1 MTLEQMMTTLETLEQ
16 TEDVEVL
23 RYSAKNGCNPN
34 SEVTSVYVTFCD
46 CDANWDEREYTN
58 AELAE
63 ELEDWVYQN
72 TVGDFTHHTKIN
84 GVKFRFA
91 WESQDE

>member
-16 TEDVEVL
+16 TEDVMVS
-23 RYSAKNGCNPN
+23 RYSTGNGCNPS
-34 SEVTSVYVTFCD
+34 SEEASVYVTFCD

-58 AELAE
+58 AELVE

-72 TVGDFTHHTKIN
+72 AIGDFTYYTEIG
-84 GVKFRFA
+84 GVEFRFS